1 MSDYQR
7 IEIGGVDEWRDFH
20 GGFAENTMRDGR
32 RVLDNELPM
41 QFVGVTANALV
52 PGEEAG
58 YWHAHSSDEELI
70 SSSPARGRW
79 GWTMT
84 WSTSPPAPPS
94 AWDRA

>member
-7 IEIGGVDEWRDFH
+7 IEIGSVDEWRDFH

-32 RVLDNELPM
+32 RVLDHELPM

-58 YWHAHSSDEELI
+58 YWHAHSSDEEPIPLFGGQG
-70 SSSPARGRW
+70 SDGAR
-79 GWTMT
+79 
-84 WSTSPPAPPS
+84 
-94 AWDRA
+94 